1 MNRVAE
7 DIVVWKSVILGSCSR
22 HPSLYRIAVPQPS
35 ELNVIF
41 FSIGSFLKIQSQH
54 ANPEGLM
61 G

>member
-7 DIVVWKSVILGSCSR
+7 DIVVWKSIILGSFSR

-41 FSIGSFLKIQSQH
+41 FHGSFLKIQSQH
-54 ANPEGLM
+54 ASPEGLM